1 MYHKNGIC
9 KLITPA
15 FGGTIRASRRP
26 CFGVEM
32 GRVRA
37 KIRVVCMGAFGKNI
51 PKEVIRLF
59 PAGLSKKEVL
69 EGMMEA
75 IAATGVVKDRQAFL
89 RALFEREAIRSTG
102 FKGIAIPHVRIDEIT
117 EPTVGVGV
125 SRAGINFDALDSAP
139 VNIVVLFA
147 MPSGSD
153 KEYLGYLAQV
163 MLSLRTAGFTQK
175 LLACETPEDIARV
188 IEQGP

>member
-1 MYHKNGIC
+1 M
-9 KLITPA
+9 
-15 FGGTIRASRRP
+15 R
-26 CFGVEM
+26 
-32 GRVRA
+32 
-37 KIRVVCMGAFGKNI
+37 AFGKSI

-59 PAGLSKKEVL
+59 PAGLNKKTVL

-75 IAATGVVKDRQAFL
+75 IAATGVVKDRTAFL

-117 EPTVGVGV
+117 EPTVGVGI
-125 SRAGINFDALDSAP
+125 SRTGIDFDALDSAP
-139 VNIVVLFA
+139 VNVVVLFA

-175 LLACETPEDIARV
+175 LLACNSQEEVAQV

>member
-1 MYHKNGIC
+1 M
-9 KLITPA
+9 
-15 FGGTIRASRRP
+15 S
-26 CFGVEM
+26 
-32 GRVRA
+32 
-37 KIRVVCMGAFGKNI
+37 AFGKRI
-51 PKEVIRLF
+51 PKEAICIL
-59 PAGLSKKEVL
+59 PPGLNKRSAL
-69 EGMMEA
+69 EQMLAA
-75 IAATGVVKDRQAFL
+75 IAATGVVKDRDAFL

-125 SRAGINFDALDSAP
+125 SATGIEFDALDGNP

-153 KEYLGYLAQV
+153 KEYLGLLAQV

-175 LLACETPEDIARV
+175 LLACKTPDDVVKVLET
-188 IEQGP
+188 GP